1 MENWKPAGI
10 VSPLPLPELCGVN
23 NVIAVWMPVGDPSP
37 SNTPPNL
44 SQVPLVD
51 PFEASTF
58 VTEKRAIEHA
68 SARYALAT
76 LLRDIGFDP
85 FDLRV
90 VRDEHRKPNL
100 VWRDAEAR
108 VRAGGP
114 LSPPLPEI
122 TLGHSNGISIAAA
135 SLDGSLIGLD
145 AEPLD
150 LPRSRNLLTMMTSG
164 EELQYLEQLW
174 DIDSKIGMQEA
185 TRTWVVKE
193 AVQKACGLGMHIPP
207 QSFTVLNC
215 DEVILSHEGHGYR
228 LEAHHW
234 RELLDGRSF
243 AFGFSRLIEVV

>member
-1 MENWKPAGI
+1 MENWKPAGL
-10 VSPLPLPELCGVN
+10 VSPLPLPDVCGVDE
-23 NVIAVWMPVGDPSP
+23 VIAVWIPVGESNP

-44 SQVPLVD
+44 SNVPLVD
-51 PFEASTF
+51 SFEASTF

-90 VRDEHRKPNL
+90 VRDEHRKPIL
-100 VWRDAEAR
+100 MWKDADAR
-108 VRAGGP
+108 IRAGGP
-114 LSPPLPEI
+114 LSPSLPEI
-122 TLGHSNGISIAAA
+122 TLGHSNGISIAAI
-135 SLDGSLIGLD
+135 SLNGSLIGLD

-150 LPRSRNLLTMMTSG
+150 YPRQRNLLSMMASG
-164 EELQYLEQLW
+164 DELQYLEQLW
-174 DIDSKIGMQEA
+174 GVDSEIGMQEA

-207 QSFTVLNC
+207 QSFTVLNR
-215 DEVILSHEGHGYR
+215 DEVVLSHDGHGYR
-228 LEAHHW
+228 LEAYHW
-234 RELLDGRSF
+234 QELLDGDPF